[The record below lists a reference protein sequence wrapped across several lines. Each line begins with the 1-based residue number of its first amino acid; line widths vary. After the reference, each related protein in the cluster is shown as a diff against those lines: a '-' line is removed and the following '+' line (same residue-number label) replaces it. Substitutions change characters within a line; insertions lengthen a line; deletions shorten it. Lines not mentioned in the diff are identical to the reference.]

1 MASFNA
7 FLSSLTQPMYFLLR
21 LFSGILFAFHG
32 AQKLFGMFGGQQA
45 SDALMIVAGII
56 EFFGG
61 LAIAVGLLT
70 QVVAF
75 LSAGEMAA
83 AYLIAHLP
91 QGMIPLQNNGELAL
105 LYMFIFLYIM
115 ARGPGILSVDQA
127 FGETTSESHR
137 SSQP

>member
-21 LFSGILFAFHG
+21 FFSGILFSFHG

-45 SDALMIVAGII
+45 SDALMIAAGII

-61 LAIAVGLLT
+61 LAIAIGLLT
-70 QVVAF
+70 QIIAF
-75 LSAGEMAA
+75 LSAGEMAV

-91 QGMIPLQNNGELAL
+91 NGMIPIQNGGELAL

-115 ARGPGILSVDQA
+115 ARGPGILSVDQTFKA
-127 FGETTSESHR
+127 APSKTHVSA
-137 SSQP
+137 QA